1 MSYAVLL
8 SSILALA
15 PGAERKLVDRIVAV
29 VNDEIITFAELE
41 TATKLYMEEGASEEK
56 KKATMAG
63 FLDQMISDKLVSQQ
77 VTEAK
82 ISAGDEEVDRAI
94 KDILRQNNITDAE
107 LRQAVESR
115 GMSFGQ
121 YREDLKQQLI
131 RLKII
136 DLKVRSRVQISDQ
149 EVKNEYDRLATTEA
163 REEMISLRHIFFRWS
178 DAANP
183 AERTRVL
190 TAANEARD
198 RVKKGEDFAAV
209 AKSLS
214 EGPTASNGGD
224 LGEVTTKGLLPELA
238 KAIQGLPNGEVSAPV
253 ETKNGVHLVR
263 VDARRT
269 KAADGFAEKRQEIYQ
284 RLYTAEVDR
293 QMKLWVEELKASA
306 AIDVRL

>member
-1 MSYAVLL
+1 MSYVVLL
-8 SSILALA
+8 SSVLALA
-15 PGAERKLVDRIVAV
+15 TGAERKLVDRIVAV
-29 VNDEIITFAELE
+29 VNDEIITLAELE
-41 TATKLYMEEGASEEK
+41 TATKLYMEDGATDEK

-63 FLDQMISDKLVSQQ
+63 FLEQMISDKLVSQQ

-107 LRQAVESR
+107 LKQAVESR

-163 REEMISLRHIFFRWS
+163 KEEMVSLRHIFFRWS

-183 AERTRVL
+183 AERSRVL
-190 TAANEARD
+190 TAANDARN
-198 RVKKGEDFAAV
+198 RIKKGEDFAAV

-238 KAIQGLPNGEVSAPV
+238 KAIQGLPNGEVSPAI

-263 VDARRT
+263 VDGRRT
-269 KAADGFAEKRQEIYQ
+269 KEADGFAEKRQEIYQ

-293 QMKLWVEELKASA
+293 QMKLWVEELKAAA